1 VIGRQ
6 LGPYSVTARLGAG
19 GMGEVYRATDT
30 KLGRDVAIKVLP
42 AELAGD
48 PERLARFEREAKVLA
63 SLNHPNIAG
72 IYGLT
77 EADGVQGLV
86 LELVEG
92 PTLAEYMEQGAAIG
106 ARGPHPHGGR
116 SSDSAPVRR
125 LRALPV
131 EEAIDIAKQVAE
143 ALEAGHEVGV
153 VHRDLKPANV
163 KVKHDGTVKV
173 LDYGLAKALG
183 DDSASG
189 ADAELSQSPTL
200 TSQGTQVGVILGTA
214 PYMSPEQAKGKRVD
228 KRTDIFAFGALLYE
242 MLSGKRAFPGEDV
255 SDVLAAV
262 LKTEPDPE
270 ALPPGL
276 DPRLR
281 RLLERCS
288 RKDPRYRLRDI
299 GDARLE
305 LEEIA
310 ATPHAEPSLA
320 PTRSTTG
327 ASGWLRVLPWALAL
341 AAAIGGMVLSVRTPA
356 ARPAPAQVQIKL
368 PEGVVLPV
376 DTEHPVL
383 ALSPDGNRLVFVGE
397 HEGVRRLYLR
407 ELAAREA
414 RVIAGTEEAASPFFS
429 PDGRWIGFLT
439 NDSIKKVSLD
449 GGVPIAVHPD
459 SGPAVNQ
466 GNTWSSTDTLFTVQS
481 PNDGLSRTSIAGDSL
496 RFDDP
501 EYVTQPST
509 AWPSALPGGR
519 YVLYTD
525 TSEGSTD
532 EASLA
537 VLDLETLGSRALV
550 RGATSPRYATTGDL
564 LFARDGALYAASFDA
579 SRAEV
584 TGAERKL
591 LEGVMTSTNGAAQ
604 FTVGGSGTLA
614 YVAGGAALGGDELVW
629 VDRDGNVEPIFKS
642 DQLYRP
648 ELSPDGRRVV
658 VTSRTGANVDLWVY
672 DLERATFTR
681 LTTDPGEDVSGVWS
695 PDGTALALAS
705 EIRAPDFFLELA
717 WMPDLSATPEV
728 LVPSTDDATWSLP
741 SSWSPDGRLIAF
753 TRVRDGL
760 KKDVWLYPIG
770 DRGGGG
776 GKGGPVPFLDSA
788 ASERDAAFSPDG
800 KWIAYASDVSG
811 REEIYIRS
819 ALKEKPEVT
828 PVSSGG
834 GAGPAWSRDGRE
846 LFYLMGYKMMV
857 AGIGGGDGMEPTA
870 PRALFEG
877 RFRVIYGDAGRNYDV
892 SPDGRFLMVRAKD
905 LVTPDVIQV
914 VFDWPEALEGDP
926 RSGS

>member
-1 VIGRQ
+1 MPLAAGTR
-6 LGPYSVTARLGAG
+6 LGPYEIGAPLGKG
-19 GMGEVYRATDT
+19 GMGEVYRARDT
-30 KLGRDVAIKVLP
+30 KLGREVAIKILP
-42 AELAGD
+42 EELAAD
-48 PERLARFEREAKVLA
+48 EERVARFEREAKLLA
-63 SLNHPNIAG
+63 SMNHPNIAG
-72 IYGLT
+72 IYGL
-77 EADGVQGLV
+77 EESDGVQALV

-92 PTLAEYMEQGAAIG
+92 PTLAERI
-106 ARGPHPHGGR
+106 ARG
-116 SSDSAPVRR
+116 SI
-125 LRALPV
+125 PV
-131 EEAIDIAKQVAE
+131 EEAIAIAKQIAE
-143 ALEAGHEVGV
+143 ALETGHEAGV

-163 KVKHDGTVKV
+163 KVKDDGTVKV
-173 LDYGLAKALG
+173 LDYGLAKALEEDG
-183 DDSASG
+183 PSG
-189 ADAELSQSPTL
+189 SDTELSQSPTL
-200 TSQGTQVGVILGTA
+200 TRQGTQVGVILGTA

-242 MLSGKRAFPGEDV
+242 MLSGKRAFPGEDI
-255 SDVLAAV
+255 SDILAAV

-288 RKDPRYRLRDI
+288 KKDPRYRLRDI

-310 ATPHAEPSLA
+310 TTPYTASVA
-320 PTRSTTG
+320 PASSSTG
-327 ASGWLRVLPWALAL
+327 ASGWRRVLPWAVAF
-341 AAAIGGMVLSVRTPA
+341 AAAVGAIASYVRKPP
-356 ARPAPAQVQIKL
+356 ARPAPAQVQIEL
-368 PEGVVLPV
+368 PPGVVLPV

-383 ALSPDGNRLVFVGE
+383 ALSPDGNRLIFVGE
-397 HEGVRRLYLR
+397 LEGVRRLYLR
-407 ELAAREA
+407 ELARGEA
-414 RVIAGTEEAASPFFS
+414 RVITGTEEAASPFFS

-439 NDSIKKVSLD
+439 NESIKKVSLD

-459 SGPAVNQ
+459 SGPFVNQ
-466 GNTWSSTDTLFTVQS
+466 GSTWSSTDTLFTVWS
-481 PNDGLSRTSIAGDSL
+481 PNDGLSRASLAGDSL
-496 RFDDP
+496 RVGEY
-501 EYVTQPST
+501 EYVTQSAT

-537 VLDLETLGSRALV
+537 ALDVETLESRTLV

-564 LFARDGALYAASFDA
+564 LFARDGAIYAASFDA

-591 LEGVMTSTNGAAQ
+591 LDGVMSSKNGAAQ

-614 YVAGGAALGGDELVW
+614 YVAGGTALGDDELVW
-629 VDRDGNVEPIFKS
+629 VDRDGNVESIFES
-642 DQLYRP
+642 GQLYQP
-648 ELSPDGRRVV
+648 QLSPDGRRVM

-705 EIRAPDFFLELA
+705 EIQAPNFFLSLA

-728 LVPSTDDATWSLP
+728 LVPSTDDTNWSLP
-741 SSWSPDGRLIAF
+741 SSWSPDGRFLAF
-753 TRVRDGL
+753 TMVRDAV

-770 DRGGGG
+770 DGGGG
-776 GKGGPVPFLDSA
+776 TDGPIPFLDSPA
-788 ASERDAAFSPDG
+788 NERDAAFSPDG

-811 REEIYIRS
+811 RNEVYIRS
-819 ALKEKPEVT
+819 VLKEKPEVT
-828 PVSSGG
+828 LVSSGG
-834 GAGPAWSRDGRE
+834 GAGPIWSRDGRE
-846 LFYLMGYKMMV
+846 LFYRLGYKVMAV
-857 AGIGGGDGMEPTA
+857 SIGGGDRIEPTT

-877 RFRVIYGDAGRNYDV
+877 RFRLSAGEGGGNYDV

-905 LVTPDVIQV
+905 LVTPDVIHV
-914 VFDWPEALEGDP
+914 VFDWPEALAGDS
-926 RSGS
+926 RNGN